1 MLRQVRELSGV
12 RVLVCLS
19 LLAGT
24 AFAAPPPAPNGSPRA
39 EESEWVAS
47 GTVARAVQDAP
58 ATFDVEVVARGGF
71 HVNAEYPLSFRPVPS
86 SAADFAKPRFDRDD
100 GLVLEPCAGD
110 ARDACRARLPIAFTP
125 RTAGA
130 FRVGGT
136 LSFSVCSAEKCL
148 IRKVDLAVPVEVA
161 PR

>member
-1 MLRQVRELSGV
+1 MLRQVRQLSGV
-12 RVLVCLS
+12 RALVGVS

-24 AFAAPPPAPNGSPRA
+24 AFAAPPPASNGSPRA
-39 EESEWVAS
+39 EETEWVAS
-47 GTVARAVQDAP
+47 GTVARAIQDAP

-71 HVNAEYPLSFRPVPS
+71 HVNEEYPLSFRPLPS
-86 SAADFAKPRFDRDD
+86 PAVDFAKPRFDRDD
-100 GLVLEPCAGD
+100 GLVLEPCTAG

-130 FRVGGT
+130 FSVGGT

-148 IRKVDLAVPVEVA
+148 IKKVDLAVPVEVS